1 MRMTKK
7 NCFAAITYLPG
18 VRVWTE
24 YQRRR
29 QATSK
34 LVANVKERRHS
45 DKRLAS
51 ARGIA
56 EEKAGLWRVCR
67 MSHLN
72 APVQSMSHGGAR
84 TTEICIRGT
93 QDSHNASYWRS
104 LRPLRDFMH
113 EPAVRNA

>member
-1 MRMTKK
+1 MRMTQ
-7 NCFAAITYLPG
+7 NFRSAAITHVP
-18 VRVWTE
+18 VVSVCTE
-24 YQRRR
+24 YQGRR

-34 LVANVKERRHS
+34 LVANVKERRQS

-84 TTEICIRGT
+84 TTEICILELKTHIMPHIGDRY
-93 QDSHNASYWRS
+93 D
-104 LRPLRDFMH
+104 L
-113 EPAVRNA
+113 